1 MFEQKKTRIKN
12 TLIVATSKDGFISPA
27 DSVELPS
34 TKWTSE
40 EDYQFFTKKTKEIG
54 VMIMGRATYDT
65 IGRPLSGRITVVLTR
80 DSEKQAELARKKL
93 KMDWLPNNL
102 RFTKKSP
109 QEVLQALAT
118 EGYEQVALCG
128 GASLYQLFTK
138 QDLVDEMFITIEP
151 IEFGEGIKLFEDNK
165 IFGNFQLIEEISLNE
180 RGTIVQHW
188 LRKD

>member
-1 MFEQKKTRIKN
+1 MIEQKKSRIKN
-12 TLIVATSKDGFISPA
+12 TLIVATSQDGFISPA
-27 DSVELPS
+27 DSVKLPS

-40 EDYQFFTKKTKEIG
+40 EDYQFFTEKTKEIG
-54 VMIMGRATYDT
+54 VLIMGRATYDT
-65 IGRPLSGRITVVLTR
+65 IGRPLPGRLMVVLTR

-102 RFTKKSP
+102 RFTNKSP
-109 QEVLQALAT
+109 QAVLQALKT

-128 GASLYQLFTK
+128 GASLYQLFTE

-151 IEFGEGIKLFEDNK
+151 VKFGQGIKLFEDNK
-165 IFGNFQLIEEISLNE
+165 IFGNFQLVKEIPLNKQ
-180 RGTIVQHW
+180 GTLVQYW